1 METSV
6 STTANHVERRF
17 HGIGASPGI
26 VTAKLF
32 VYGRDELP
40 VVERT
45 IRDEEVAAEISRFEQ
60 GLLSTR
66 QQLQEIQKRIV
77 DDLGENDGAIF
88 DAHLLVL
95 DDPSLIDEVVRR
107 IREGHQNVEF
117 AFESVAGQY
126 FKSLLNIEDSYLRER
141 AADIKDVAHRMLRN
155 LQGHEFQDLRSLTE
169 PCVVMSYDLAP
180 SDTATMDRS
189 KVLGFCTDIG
199 SKTSHTAIMA
209 RALDIPAVVG
219 LHDASHHV
227 ESGAT
232 VLLDGYG
239 GWLIVNPSEKTLG
252 EYGQLE
258 TKRHSIEISL
268 EGLRDV
274 AAETKDRVRVQL
286 CANIEMPSDVAH
298 IVACGAD
305 GVGLFRTEYVYINRP
320 DMPSEEEQYK
330 AYFEVAQKI
339 HPKHVIIRTLD
350 LGGDKFLSH
359 FQVAK
364 EMNPFLGWR
373 AIRFCLERTD
383 IFRIQLRA
391 VLRASSLGNVWM
403 MYPMI
408 SGLMEL
414 RRANAELEKAKQEL
428 RAEKIPFDENLRV
441 GSMIEI
447 PSAAVI
453 ADLLARECHFFSIG
467 TNDLIQ
473 YSLAVDRV
481 NEKIAHLYEP
491 THPAII
497 RLLSHIVEAGHKGGI
512 PVGICGEMAADASL
526 APLLIGLGFDEL
538 SVSPSMIPQI
548 KKVIC
553 SLEKGQTIEV
563 AQQALQMSSADEIRQ
578 LSLNLVKAVAPDVVE
593 LSSS

>member
-1 METSV
+1 MENPAP
-6 STTANHVERRF
+6 ANNVERRF

-26 VTAKLF
+26 VTGTVF
-32 VYGRDELP
+32 VYGRDELT
-40 VVERT
+40 VAERT
-45 IRDEEVAAEISRFEQ
+45 IRDDEIAGEIARFEQ
-60 GLLSTR
+60 GLLTTR

-77 DDLGENDGAIF
+77 EDLGENDGAIF

-95 DDPSLIDEVVRR
+95 DDPSLIEEVVRR
-107 IREGHQNVEF
+107 IREDHQNVEF

-126 FKSLLNIEDSYLRER
+126 FKTLLNIEDSYLRER

-155 LQGHEFQDLRSLTE
+155 LQGHECRDLRSLSE
-169 PCVVMSYDLAP
+169 PCIVVAYDLAP
-180 SDTATMDRS
+180 SDTATMDRK
-189 KVLGFCTDIG
+189 KVLGFCADIG

-209 RALDIPAVVG
+209 RAMDIPAVVG

-227 ESGAT
+227 ESGVKA
-232 VLLDGYG
+232 LLDGYG
-239 GWLIVNPSEKTLG
+239 GWLIINPTEKTLS
-252 EYGQLE
+252 EYGQIE
-258 TKRHSIEISL
+258 IKRHSIEVGL
-268 EGLRDV
+268 EGLREV
-274 AAETKDRVRVQL
+274 AAETKDHARVQL
-286 CANIEMPSDVAH
+286 GANIEMPGDVPHVMAN
-298 IVACGAD
+298 GAD
-305 GVGLFRTEYVYINRP
+305 GIGLFRTEYVFINRP
-320 DMPSEEEQYK
+320 DLPSEEEQYQ
-330 AYFEVAQKI
+330 AYFEVAQKM

-383 IFRIQLRA
+383 IFRAQLRA
-391 VLRASSLGNVWM
+391 ILRANTLGNVWM

-408 SGLMEL
+408 SGLAEL
-414 RRANAELEKAKQEL
+414 RRANAELETSRREL
-428 RAEKIPFDENLRV
+428 RERKVTFNEELKV

-453 ADLLARECHFFSIG
+453 ADLLAKECHFFSVG

-491 THPAII
+491 TNPAVI
-497 RLLSHIVEAGHKGGI
+497 RLLSHIIEAGHQANI
-512 PVGICGEMAADASL
+512 PVGICGEMAADISL
-526 APLLIGLGFDEL
+526 TPLLVGLGFDEL
-538 SVSPSMIPQI
+538 SASPSVIPQI

-553 SLEKGQTIEV
+553 SLEKARAVELA
-563 AQQALQMSSADEIRQ
+563 AQVLQMSNGDEIRQ
-578 LSLNLVKAVAPDVVE
+578 NCMNAVRSVAPEVLE
-593 LSSS
+593 LTAS